1 MEMAMSRTQFEFDL
15 TGGGGNNPPPAPKSR
30 IDLFVGLQA
39 PATAAGQAAEIA
51 GDFMRRL
58 GVAEEIRPPHV
69 TLHGLGM
76 HSRFSL
82 MDLAAKKEELSS
94 VAVEPFML
102 TFDQIMSFQRPHDK
116 KALVLCCSQPNRY
129 LIELQRNIAD
139 AQRQPG
145 IDNESTQAFTPHL
158 TLFYTD
164 QMIMRQ
170 SLETPVRWL
179 VRDFHIIWSHTG
191 ECRHES
197 LWQWPPL
204 A

>member
-1 MEMAMSRTQFEFDL
+1 MSRAQFEFDL
-15 TGGGGNNPPPAPKSR
+15 TGGEDNNPLPTFKTR

-39 PATAAGQAAEIA
+39 PAAAARQSTEIA

-58 GVAEEIRPPHV
+58 GVTEEIRPPHV
-69 TLHGLGM
+69 TLHELGE
-76 HSRFSL
+76 HNRFSL

-94 VAVEPFML
+94 VAIEPFML
-102 TFDQIMSFQRPHDK
+102 TFDQIMSFQRPHGK

-129 LIELQRNIAD
+129 LIELRKNIVE

-145 IDNESTQAFTPHL
+145 IESEATRIFTPHL
-158 TLFYTD
+158 TLFYTE
-164 QMIMRQ
+164 QLVMRQ

-179 VRDFHIIWSHTG
+179 VRDFHIIWSHAG

>member
-1 MEMAMSRTQFEFDL
+1 MSRAQFEFDL
-15 TGGGGNNPPPAPKSR
+15 TGSEDNSPPPSFKAR

-39 PATAAGQAAEIA
+39 PATAARHASDIA
-51 GDFMRRL
+51 DDFMRRL
-58 GVAEEIRPPHV
+58 GVTEEIRPPHV
-69 TLHGLGM
+69 TLHQLGM

-94 VAVEPFML
+94 VSVEPFML
-102 TFDQIMSFQRPHDK
+102 TFDQIMSFQRPYEK

-129 LIELQRNIAD
+129 LIELRKKIAE
-139 AQRQPG
+139 AQGQPG
-145 IDNESTQAFTPHL
+145 VETNALPTFTPHL
-158 TLFYTD
+158 TLFYTE
-164 QMIMRQ
+164 QLVMRQ
-170 SLETPVRWL
+170 SLGTAVRWL

>member
-1 MEMAMSRTQFEFDL
+1 MH
-15 TGGGGNNPPPAPKSR
+15 
-30 IDLFVGLQA
+30 
-39 PATAAGQAAEIA
+39 
-51 GDFMRRL
+51 RL
-58 GVAEEIRPPHV
+58 NVNEEIRPPHV
-69 TLHGLGM
+69 TLYGLGM
-76 HSRFSL
+76 HNSFSL

-94 VAVEPFML
+94 VVVEPFML

-129 LIELQRNIAD
+129 LIELQKNIAE

-145 IDNESTQAFTPHL
+145 IESDATRTFTPHL

-164 QMIMRQ
+164 QLVMRQ

-179 VRDFHIIWSHTG
+179 VRDFHIIWSHAG

>member
-1 MEMAMSRTQFEFDL
+1 MSRAQFEFDL
-15 TGGGGNNPPPAPKSR
+15 TGGEDNNPPPSFKAR
-30 IDLFVGLQA
+30 VDLFVGLQA
-39 PATAAGQAAEIA
+39 SAAAARQATDIA
-51 GDFMRRL
+51 GVFMRRL

-69 TLHGLGM
+69 TLQGLGM
-76 HSRFSL
+76 HNMFSL

-116 KALVLCCSQPNRY
+116 KALILCCSQPNRY
-129 LIELQRNIAD
+129 LIELQKNIAA
-139 AQRQPG
+139 AQSQPG
-145 IDNESTQAFTPHL
+145 VESEATRTFTPHL
-158 TLFYTD
+158 TLFYTE
-164 QMIMRQ
+164 QLVMRQ

-179 VRDFHIIWSHTG
+179 VRDFHIIWSHIG